1 MRKYFINIAEWIQIN
16 KPKTPSSPVPVATS
30 EKRKDIIDKEPAFIF
45 DVVLHPDVFPKD
57 STDPLQ
63 CASIIELVF
72 RYIESKNS
80 LKFSRKYVIVEEKY
94 VGNPDILLN
103 FMCPSVLKDTISKAN
118 TIQDEQR
125 VLKQVKESKIDVSAT
140 LADMEISSKIE
151 PSNQGKHCNNNAI
164 PSPLVITSTDFD
176 QHIKE
181 MNTKLYTKEQ
191 QVCKKLPQPKVEM
204 ITEKE
209 NVEFIIYLPRVTSV
223 SECELDVTEVRDYLC
238 PKHCQITCVQNIVKG
253 TSCM

>member
-1 MRKYFINIAEWIQIN
+1 MRRYFINIAEWIQID
-16 KPKTPSSPVPVATS
+16 KPKSPSSPVPVAAS

-57 STDPLQ
+57 TTDALQ

-80 LKFSRKYVIVEEKY
+80 LKFSRKYVIVEKKY

-103 FMCPSVLKDTISKAN
+103 FMCPSVLKDTINNAN

-125 VLKQVKESKIDVSAT
+125 LLKQVKESKRNVSAT
-140 LADMEISSKIE
+140 LSDKEISSDSE
-151 PSNQGKHCNNNAI
+151 PSNQGKHRNNNGI
-164 PSPLVITSTDFD
+164 PSPLVTTSTNFD

-181 MNTKLYTKEQ
+181 VNTKLYTKEQ
-191 QVCKKLPQPKVEM
+191 QVSKKLPRPKVEM

-223 SECELDVTEVRDYLC
+223 SECELDITEVRICLYPGHRTL
-238 PKHCQITCVQNIVKG
+238 PKALVT
-253 TSCM
+253 